1 MPYLVVLMLLVSN
14 PSKLPLGLI
23 ELFELWLTKI
33 KGLGRKL

>member
-1 MPYLVVLMLLVSN
+1 MLLVSN
-14 PSKLPLGLI
+14 LSKMPLGFI